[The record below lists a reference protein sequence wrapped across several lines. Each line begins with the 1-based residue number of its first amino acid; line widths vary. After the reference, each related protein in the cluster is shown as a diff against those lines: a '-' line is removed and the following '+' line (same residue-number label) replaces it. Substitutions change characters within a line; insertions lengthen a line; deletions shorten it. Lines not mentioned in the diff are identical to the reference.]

1 MFNIFKKKNDV
12 NLFSPVNGSLVE
24 LKDISD
30 PVFSQKMMGDGFG
43 VKPNSNEVY
52 APVKGK
58 IINIFKTKHAI
69 SIIDENGLEILV
81 HVGLD
86 TVELNGEPFEIL
98 VKEGQA
104 VDENTQLMI
113 ANFNL
118 IKQSNKDTTVITVI
132 TNSTDKVEKIDFFEK
147 LDVTHSDKVGSVQ
160 VKE

>member
-24 LKDISD
+24 LKDIND

-43 VKPNSNEVY
+43 VKPNSNEIY
-52 APVKGK
+52 APIKGK

>member
-1 MFNIFKKKNDV
+1 MFNIFKKKNDI

-24 LKDISD
+24 LKDIND

-69 SIIDENGLEILV
+69 SIIDENGLEILI

-86 TVELNGEPFEIL
+86 TVELDGEPFEIL
-98 VKEGQA
+98 VKEGQT

-160 VKE
+160 VKV